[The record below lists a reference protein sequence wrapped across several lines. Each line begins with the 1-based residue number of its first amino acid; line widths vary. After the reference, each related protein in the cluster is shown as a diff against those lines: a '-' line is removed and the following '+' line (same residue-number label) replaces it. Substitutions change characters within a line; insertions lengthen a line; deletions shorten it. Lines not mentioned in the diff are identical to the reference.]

1 MDTTMVIKICLR
13 FILLFSIY
21 QNSDRGSVSD
31 GVPEAKV
38 ARISLDPDAALAV
51 KQVLSAVWFDGS
63 KVADKSGVT
72 SMEME
77 PIDVQWLRVSR

>member
-1 MDTTMVIKICLR
+1 MSENWYS
-13 FILLFSIY
+13 FSTFTH
-21 QNSDRGSVSD
+21 QSSDRGSVSD
-31 GVPEAKV
+31 GMPEAKV
-38 ARISLDPDAALAV
+38 PRISLDPDASLAV

-77 PIDVQWLRVSR
+77 PMDVQWLRVSG